1 MEEAGKPE
9 EASKLF
15 LEAWDEAT
23 NDHEKFLAAHY
34 VARHQN
40 NVSDRLKWLET
51 ALQFALKLDD
61 ATVKSAFPA
70 LYAKIAQCYDELNEP
85 DKAKQHYKLAALS
98 KDNPVDNGPFITGR
112 EQICG
117 WEIC

>member
-9 EASKLF
+9 EACKLF

-23 NDHEKFLAAHY
+23 NDHEKFFAAHY

-61 ATVKSAFPA
+61 AT
-70 LYAKIAQCYDELNEP
+70 
-85 DKAKQHYKLAALS
+85 
-98 KDNPVDNGPFITGR
+98 
-112 EQICG
+112 
-117 WEIC
+117 